1 MSVDDA
7 AALLRT
13 DWDTEATTVA
23 GLVSEALG
31 HLPAAGETVTVGD
44 FELEAGGLS
53 GRAVT
58 SVLAR
63 RLRPETE
70 ATAR

>member
-13 DWDTEATTVA
+13 HWETEATTIA
-23 GLVSEALG
+23 GLLSETLG
-31 HLPAAGETVTVGD
+31 HLPAAGETVTTGD

-63 RLRPETE
+63 RLRPEPAE
-70 ATAR
+70 GAR